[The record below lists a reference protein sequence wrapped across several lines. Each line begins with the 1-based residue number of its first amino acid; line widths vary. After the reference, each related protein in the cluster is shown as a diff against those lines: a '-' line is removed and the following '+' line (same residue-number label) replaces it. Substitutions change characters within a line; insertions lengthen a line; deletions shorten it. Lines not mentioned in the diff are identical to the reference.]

1 MSKRK
6 TEKIPTDADGFV
18 NPDYLIEFESK
29 RNQKSRLTDEMKIAG
44 TVFAP
49 LVTVKQAGQWMNR
62 PNRYD
67 IAGIDAPMEVAN
79 VPVGG
84 FPRKKKKRVRHPNGP
99 TYSQAFWDSLD
110 WENDP
115 VGASRMAAMAMEV
128 EKHGLTEDMR
138 ALLEDDAYGEVMGS
152 DRWKRDDRAAAE
164 AYRRHMLSD
173 MGMMDSAN
181 RRHASFGRK
190 PYEWE
195 KLAGN
200 VYTIHDAEGD
210 YIDVTKLKEKGPG
223 WFACA
228 NAWGLPYT
236 KFKTKEEAMDF
247 AESLMGMGR

>member
-1 MSKRK
+1 MTRKRK
-6 TEKIPTDADGFV
+6 IPSDADGFV
-18 NPDYLIEFESK
+18 PTDFLIGFEST
-29 RNQKSRLTDEMKIAG
+29 REPRARLVDEMKVAG
-44 TVFAP
+44 VVFAP
-49 LVTVKQAGQWMNR
+49 QVTVKQAGQWMNR

-67 IAGIDAPMEVAN
+67 IAGIDAPVEAAN

-84 FPRKKKKRVRHPNGP
+84 FPRKRPRRRAKSDSGP
-99 TYSQAFWDSLD
+99 RYSQAFWDGLD

-138 ALLEDDAYGEVMGS
+138 ALIEDDAYGEVMGS
-152 DRWKRDDRAAAE
+152 DRWRHDDRAAAE
-164 AYRRHMLSD
+164 AYRKHMLSD
-173 MGMMDSAN
+173 MDMYATAN
-181 RRHASFGRK
+181 RKASYGRK

-200 VYTIHDAEGD
+200 VYSIRDAEGN
-210 YIDVTKLKEKGPG
+210 YIDVTNIKEKGPG

-236 KFKTKEEAMDF
+236 KFRTKEEAIDF
-247 AESLMGMGR
+247 AESLLGMGR

>member
-1 MSKRK
+1 MTKKK
-6 TEKIPTDADGFV
+6 TGKIPANADGFV
-18 NPDYLIEFESK
+18 HPDYLMGIESR
-29 RNQKSRLTDEMKIAG
+29 RNERSRIMDEMRIAG

-49 LVTVKQAGQWMNR
+49 QVTVKQAQQWMNR

-67 IAGIDAPMEVAN
+67 IAGIDAPASAAN

-84 FPRKKKKRVRHPNGP
+84 FPRKKRKKAKYPNGP

-138 ALLEDDAYGEVMGS
+138 ALLEDDTYGEVMGS
-152 DRWKRDDRAAAE
+152 NRWRYDDRAAAE

-173 MGMMDSAN
+173 MEMHADAN
-181 RRHASFGRK
+181 RRASYGRK
-190 PYEWE
+190 PYQWE

-200 VYTIHDAEGD
+200 FYTIHDAEGN

-228 NAWGLPYT
+228 DAWGLPYT

-247 AESLMGMGR
+247 AESLLGMGR